1 MSTSANPQTL
11 LQSWNVPDVQKRLKF
26 VLFALLIYVFCAHV
40 PAPGIDMAAVRAWFS
55 QGAGAGGLFD
65 LIDLFAGGALKR
77 FSILA
82 LGIMP
87 YINASIM
94 FQLLIAVDPKL
105 KEIQKEGDEGRKK
118 ISKWTRYLAV
128 GLSFLQGGGLLISM
142 NSGQGMSPWQ
152 TLTHFDSLLAI
163 FSVAAGTCFLMWLGD
178 EISQKG
184 VGNGVSLIITIGIV
198 ARIPADIWQELSL
211 TTMQNTRLVA
221 LLLLFLFAVVVTA
234 AIVFIQLSV
243 RRIPVQY
250 ARRQIGRKIYGGQST
265 YLPIKLTQAGVIPII
280 FAISVLMVPQT
291 ILSFL
296 PDAGGLIST
305 LKAGMANFQNSFW
318 YIIVEFGL
326 VFLFTFVYTA
336 VTFNTQDI
344 ADNLKKNNGFI
355 PGVRPGR
362 QTFEFLDRVLHRITF
377 FGATFLGLVSVL
389 PIIIN
394 QIVTA
399 MTAVTINSFW
409 IGGTSL
415 LIVVGVALDTVQQMQ
430 AHMVMRHYSGFN
442 K

>member
-1 MSTSANPQTL
+1 MSASANPQTL
-11 LQSWNVPDVQKRLKF
+11 IQSWNVPELQKRLKF
-26 VLFALLIYVFCAHV
+26 VLYALLIFVFCTHI
-40 PAPGIDMAAVRAWFS
+40 PAPGIDMTLVRNFFQSAAGS
-55 QGAGAGGLFD
+55 GGIFN
-65 LIDLFAGGALKR
+65 LIDLFSGGALKQ

-94 FQLLIAVDPKL
+94 MQLMTAVDPKL
-105 KEIQKEGDEGRKK
+105 KEIQQEGEEGRKK
-118 ISKWTRYLAV
+118 ISKWTRYLAL
-128 GLSFLQGGGLLISM
+128 GLAFFQGAGMMVMFYGSPQELL
-142 NSGQGMSPWQ
+142 
-152 TLTHFDSLLAI
+152 TLPTMTAL

-184 VGNGVSLIITIGIV
+184 VGNGVSLIITLGIV
-198 ARIPADIWQELSL
+198 ASIPGAIWSELSAAQL
-211 TTMQNTRLVA
+211 QNQRMVA
-221 LLLLFLFAVVVTA
+221 LLLLLVFAVIVTT
-234 AIVFIQLSV
+234 AIVFVQLSV

-265 YLPIKLTQAGVIPII
+265 FLPIKLTQAGVIPII

-291 ILSFL
+291 LFQLL
-296 PDAGGLIST
+296 PRSWDWVAQGNAFIS
-305 LKAGMANFQNSFW
+305 NFQNSGW
-318 YIIVEFGL
+318 YLIVQFLL
-326 VFLFTFVYTA
+326 VYIFTFVYTA

-344 ADNLKKNNGFI
+344 AENLKKNNGFI

-362 QTFEFLDRVLHRITF
+362 QTFEFLDKVLHRVTV
-377 FGATFLGLVSVL
+377 FGATFLGLVAIL
-389 PIIIN
+389 PVVIN
-394 QIVTA
+394 MVVQT
-399 MTAVTINSFW
+399 MTNVTINSFW

-430 AHMVMRHYSGFN
+430 AHMIMRHYSGFG